1 MSHIKMWRSI
11 ICLLAAISAV
21 TIASGAQDD
30 KCRCSDC
37 KNDPSCSCCPG
48 QVLKGTI
55 KMQGDKYT
63 FVNDKYEKALTVTNP
78 EALKGKEGHH
88 VQITG
93 HVSADNT
100 SIKVTS
106 MKMIKDGSQ
115 MKDDSKQDH

>member
-1 MSHIKMWRSI
+1 
-11 ICLLAAISAV
+11 
-21 TIASGAQDD
+21 
-30 KCRCSDC
+30 
-37 KNDPSCSCCPG
+37 
-48 QVLKGTI
+48 
-55 KMQGDKYT
+55 
-63 FVNDKYEKALTVTNP
+63 
-78 EALKGKEGHH
+78 

>member
-1 MSHIKMWRSI
+1 
-11 ICLLAAISAV
+11 
-21 TIASGAQDD
+21 
-30 KCRCSDC
+30 
-37 KNDPSCSCCPG
+37 
-48 QVLKGTI
+48 
-55 KMQGDKYT
+55 MQGDKYT